1 MSINFQIKQNRK
13 QKRITIIELAERMGV
28 SQAYIAKLERG
39 DIEPI
44 GEQVE
49 LILSVIM
56 DWPEDETLYHRFNK
70 PLEL

>member
-1 MSINFQIKQNRK
+1 MKEPKDIIKQARK
-13 QKRITIIELAERMGV
+13 EKRITIVELGERTGV

-49 LILSVIM
+49 LILSIIL
-56 DWPEDETLYHRFNK
+56 DWPLDETLYYQYRK
-70 PLEL
+70 PF

>member
-1 MSINFQIKQNRK
+1 MKEPKDIIKQTRK
-13 QKRITIIELAERMGV
+13 EKRITIVELAERMGV

-49 LILSVIM
+49 LILSVIL
-56 DWPEDETLYHRFNK
+56 DWPEDETLYHQHRK
-70 PLEL
+70 PF